1 MREPFGCWG
10 GQPKKQKLLKKTY
23 CLTQK
28 SLKSERENRIEKEIE
43 RIVTLTLHI
52 VDWLKIQIL
61 RWSPHYDGRAYS
73 ILTLQ
78 HHLTMMFCCKASS
91 SSRKVSSFFQ
101 SFSSQSHFSLSLSLT
116 SPISL
121 TTPLTLELFF
131 NIYIVLYS
139 SPHGHT
145 FEFIIFVFFHSFN
158 SFVLPHHTLNFFILK
173 SPLFTFCPHAHSPQK
188 HIFIIIVIIFVAFL
202 NEKLK

>member
-1 MREPFGCWG
+1 MTDWRFKFFDDLLTMTEEPTLFSLCNITLRWCFVV
-10 GQPKKQKLLKKTY
+10 KLLPHLVR
-23 CLTQK
+23 CLLFFRA
-28 SLKSERENRIEKEIE
+28 SPLN
-43 RIVTLTLHI
+43 LT
-52 VDWLKIQIL
+52 
-61 RWSPHYDGRAYS
+61 
-73 ILTLQ
+73 
-78 HHLTMMFCCKASS
+78 
-91 SSRKVSSFFQ
+91 
-101 SFSSQSHFSLSLSLT
+101 SLSLT

-145 FEFIIFVFFHSFN
+145 FEFIIFVSFHSFN

-173 SPLFTFCPHAHSPQK
+173 SPLLTFCPHAHSPQK
-188 HIFIIIVIIFVAFL
+188 HVFIIIVIIFVAFL